1 MLLHDRQMHGIT
13 SGYVRVPHDNFF
25 RAFRRG
31 PINRQHLI
39 GDAEQSVKGGLDGIA
54 AVDGDVPV
62 QDLLQD
68 LGIRNKALPVADKT
82 FEQSLRVGLMRV
94 RRTDQ
99 IHWDI

>member
-1 MLLHDRQMHGIT
+1 MLLHDRQMHRIT
-13 SGYVRVPHDNFF
+13 SGYVPVPHDNLF

-31 PINRQHLI
+31 AINRQHLI
-39 GDAEQSVKGGLDGIA
+39 GDAKQSVKGGLDGIA

-68 LGIRNKALPVADKT
+68 LGICNQALSVANKM
-82 FEQSLRVGLMRV
+82 FEQSLRVGLVRV
-94 RRTDQ
+94 RSADQ